1 MTEKINFFLNS
12 RQRTS
17 LFSVCLS
24 DYFPHPAPK
33 NRRFQCPVHISN
45 PALRSLLYLNSRIP
59 AFKWARSRIPKN
71 LLETL
76 LIRWNLNTSK
86 TKEQKRRSAWLV
98 RDVYLNAVIWLVRD
112 TYPKRSDWC
121 EQHTTLYAN
130 IYIFFLFKNYFFHVC
145 LISPISCCTSFNS
158 PFTPLVQVDET
169 RVVCRNF
176 FGVWLLKHWKT
187 RIAHRKWRWNFPG
200 RERIAKIRK
209 EKPKVT

>member
-59 AFKWARSRIPKN
+59 AFKRARSRIPKN

-130 IYIFFLFKNYFFHVC
+130 IYIYFFFLKITFFTCAWYHQ
-145 LISPISCCTSFNS
+145 SAAARHS

-169 RVVCRNF
+169 RVVCWNF
-176 FGVWLLKHWKT
+176 FGGWLLKHWKT